1 MPAPDPA
8 SAHPAPLV
16 ERLAQILDPVAFD
29 DRAEPRTLG
38 ALWDQTCRRM
48 TAQQHAA
55 RAIAAGWAPTSQT
68 AP

>member
-1 MPAPDPA
+1 MPTPHTAA
-8 SAHPAPLV
+8 STDPLV
-16 ERLAQILDPVAFD
+16 AHLARILDPAAYD

-55 RAIAAGWAPTSQT
+55 RAIAAGWAPTS
-68 AP
+68 